1 MAGTGCY
8 LKELM
13 ASGFS
18 SGNVASLGDLSVQG
32 DECWRTVA
40 EDWEP
45 PRKEE
50 PRMASSAVTVATVYS
65 WLLIVHAHSV
75 VSTLCD
81 PVDCSPPGSSV
92 HGIFQARNTAVGCH
106 FLLQGIFLTQ
116 GSYPGL
122 LCLLH
127 WQAGSL
133 LQCHV
138 GSWILMCKL
147 P

>member
-1 MAGTGCY
+1 
-8 LKELM
+8 
-13 ASGFS
+13 
-18 SGNVASLGDLSVQG
+18 
-32 DECWRTVA
+32 
-40 EDWEP
+40 
-45 PRKEE
+45 
-50 PRMASSAVTVATVYS
+50 MASSAVTVATVYS

-138 GSWILMCKL
+138 GS
-147 P
+147 